1 MPRWEKKIVLTF
13 LDLLDTSEIYMS
25 ESVLFTFLHDER
37 LKYQGSMLCSKMQHA
52 EYKWTLSTENQ
63 SAFMPLIFC

>member
-1 MPRWEKKIVLTF
+1 MRKKIVLTF

-37 LKYQGSMLCSKMQHA
+37 LKYQVPCSIVKCNMQ
-52 EYKWTLSTENQ
+52 
-63 SAFMPLIFC
+63 I